1 MFDTHFFFI
10 VLSAAVAGYIVGGI
24 WFSPLLFMKPWMY
37 ALGKTEKATMAQMPR
52 VMTYGFINTLGI
64 AFALAV
70 LIELTSVVTLGQYFQ
85 VVFFALFAFVA
96 TTKFNDLIYASHEP
110 HWARKP
116 QILFLVNLGYY
127 IFSYSIMT
135 LVLWFG
141 K

>member
-1 MFDTHFFFI
+1 MFDAHFFII
-10 VLSAAVAGYIVGGI
+10 VLSAAVAGYAAGSI
-24 WFSPLLFMKPWMY
+24 WFSPLLFMKSWMY
-37 ALGKTEKATMAQMPR
+37 ALGKTKEATVEQMPR

-70 LIELTSVVTLGQYFQ
+70 LIELTGVATLAQYFQ
-85 VVFFALFAFVA
+85 IVFFILFAFIA

-110 HWARKP
+110 HWTRKP